1 VTRPLILVTNDDGVL
16 APGLATLVDAIADLG
31 EVLVCAPETERSGS
45 GHAISFHTHLRAHA
59 VRPGWWSLSGTPVD
73 CVYFA
78 MMHLCPHPPTVVC
91 SGINHGY
98 NLGSDVL
105 YSGTVGGA
113 AEAHL
118 RGTHALAVSAAV
130 GPHGAAW
137 AAPVVREVVRAM
149 LLRPPAM
156 LINLNVPPLP
166 DHVDAPTP
174 ELAAAPRAMSV
185 TRLGVRRYR
194 DGVEPR
200 TDPMGRAYYW
210 IGGPPEP
217 GSSDLEH
224 DTGAVAAGIVSL
236 TPLQLDL
243 TAPDLSGAQRL
254 LASIGAAAS
263 RGEPHAQASAGSTA
277 ATPTGAP

>member
-1 VTRPLILVTNDDGVL
+1 VTISRQGPLILVTNDDGVL
-16 APGLATLVDAIADLG
+16 APGLAQLAGALEGLG
-31 EVLVCAPETERSGS
+31 EVIVCAPETERSGS

-59 VRPGWWSLSGTPVD
+59 IRPGWWSLSGTPVD
-73 CVYFA
+73 CIYFA
-78 MMHLCPHPPTVVC
+78 MMHLCTRPPTLVC
-91 SGINHGY
+91 SGINPGY

-113 AEAHL
+113 AEAFL
-118 RGTHALAVSAAV
+118 RGAHGLAVSAER

-137 AAPVVREVVRAM
+137 AVPIARRVATKLLGIGPRM
-149 LLRPPAM
+149 LL
-156 LINLNVPPLP
+156 NLNVP
-166 DHVDAPTP
+166 APAGHDGEPTAD
-174 ELAAAPRAMSV
+174 ELAAPREIAV

-217 GSSDLEH
+217 GSADLDH
-224 DTGAVAAGIVSL
+224 DTGAVAASIPSL

-243 TAPDLSGAQRL
+243 TAHDLNPAHALVAS
-254 LASIGAAAS
+254 LA
-263 RGEPHAQASAGSTA
+263 E
-277 ATPTGAP
+277 